1 MFKGSTSFFSRH
13 ALFSLL
19 CSLIL
24 LLLATPVAAL
34 ADTGTEIPSFV
45 GSKITYQ
52 VNYSFQT
59 PEGAFSQDE
68 VTLNS
73 EVVNQT
79 GEMLTVATDTTFN
92 SGKAQT
98 RALYKIPLE
107 AAWRPFKEK
116 HFSRQFVT
124 EHPLLGSIK
133 YSEVAEFS
141 QGLVK
146 NLTANVTGPQIGHI
160 HLQVTVVTNTPIPR
174 MKEGGLWLIPELMPP
189 SAGVVMVDA
198 PGSGFPRGITNEVGP
213 LATYSIW
220 CGTWFNLLDNPI
232 AKLRVYYTYL
242 VSSGSWDTSL
252 QRFISGSVAWIAQ
265 PTLGN
270 WSKTGEGSSV
280 TNYGS
285 YIDAQGWANF
295 FGIFPFFQYTM
306 WMGLPS
312 HRTKMY
318 YGNSFGII
326 RNVIYA
332 YDSTTRTWVLWKDKT
347 YLNGYIPNGTITTK
361 QDYIVP

>member
-13 ALFSLL
+13 VLFSLL

-24 LLLATPVAAL
+24 LLLATPAVAV
-34 ADTGTEIPSFV
+34 ADMGAGVSSLV

-59 PEGAFSQDE
+59 PQGTFSQD
-68 VTLNS
+68 VITLNS
-73 EVVNQT
+73 EVIDQT
-79 GEMLTVATDTTFN
+79 GEMLTVAADTTFN

-107 AAWRPFKEK
+107 AAWQPFKEK
-116 HFSRQFVT
+116 HFSRQLVT

-133 YSEVAEFS
+133 YSEVADFS

-146 NLTANVTGPQIGHI
+146 NLTANVTGPQIGRI

-189 SAGVVMVDA
+189 SAGVVRVDA
-198 PGSGFPRGITNEVGP
+198 LDSGLSSGITNIATP

-220 CGTWFNLLDNPI
+220 CGTWFDLLDNPI
-232 AKLRVYYTYL
+232 AKLKIYYTYL

-252 QRFISGSVAWIAQ
+252 QRFTSGSVAWVAEDTAI
-265 PTLGN
+265 N
-270 WSKTGEGSSV
+270 WWKTGEGSSV

-285 YIDAQGWANF
+285 YIDAQGWASF
-295 FGIFPFFQYTM
+295 FGIFPLGQYTM

-332 YDSTTRTWVLWKDKT
+332 YNSTTRTWGIWKDKT
-347 YLNGYIPNGTITTK
+347 YLNGYVPNGTITTK